1 MSKYTE
7 EFKRNAIELMKK
19 TGITKACKELKI
31 SHCTLYRWCK
41 ELEGKTVIETE
52 ESADGDLDAM
62 METHTEESAQETEP
76 TSPAAPGGESSGSS
90 DTVATAIA
98 MLVIENTHLREIIK
112 HLRDTIAGLTDHS
125 LL

>member
-7 EFKRNAIELMKK
+7 EFRRNAIELMKK
-19 TGITKACKELKI
+19 AGITKACKELKI

-41 ELEGKTVIETE
+41 EMEGGTVIETE
-52 ESADGDLDAM
+52 EPADGDLDAM
-62 METHTEESAQETEP
+62 LEKQT
-76 TSPAAPGGESSGSS
+76 GESSQETKPVPSASEDESSAAS
-90 DTVATAIA
+90 DTVATAMA

-112 HLRDTIAGLTDHS
+112 HLRDTIAGLTDHG

>member
-19 TGITKACKELKI
+19 AGITKACKELKI

-76 TSPAAPGGESSGSS
+76 TSQLLQGANHLAAVTRLPPQSPCW
-90 DTVATAIA
+90 
-98 MLVIENTHLREIIK
+98 LLRTH
-112 HLRDTIAGLTDHS
+112 T
-125 LL
+125 